1 MILTRIMREGWDFI
15 LHIISNRYLI
25 FELTKRD
32 FQGKYVKNVLGL
44 LWAILDPLCFMV
56 ILWFVFSVGLRS
68 GQGMGVPFIVYLITG
83 QIAFDL
89 VANNLQQATG
99 VLKEY
104 SFLIKKVNF
113 RLAILPII
121 KIFSGL
127 ILHGIMLV
135 IAVIIIVINGIAP
148 NLYWLQIV
156 YYLFAACCLLLGVSW
171 ITSSMSLFVP
181 DVANIVGIVTRFLFF
196 GTPVFWNISMV
207 PEQYQFILRL
217 NPFFYIVN
225 GYRDS
230 FFNNTGFWMHPG
242 LSLYF
247 WGLTFICLIIGIFV
261 FKNLRPHFADVV

>member
-1 MILTRIMREGWDFI
+1 MKVLQILKEGVDFV
-15 LHIISNRYLI
+15 LHILRNRYLI
-25 FELTKRD
+25 FELTRRD
-32 FQGKYVKNVLGL
+32 FQGKYIKNILGL

-68 GQGMGVPFIVYLITG
+68 GRGMGVPFIVYLITG

-89 VANNLQQATG
+89 VSQNLLHATG
-99 VLKEY
+99 VIKEY

-127 ILHGIMLV
+127 ILHFIMLM
-135 IAVIIIVINGIAP
+135 IAIIIILINGVMP
-148 NLYWLQIV
+148 NIYWLQV
-156 YYLFAACCLLLGVSW
+156 FYYMFAACIFLLGVSW

-196 GTPVFWNISMV
+196 GTPVFWDMSIV
-207 PEQYQFILRL
+207 PQKYHVILKL

-230 FFNNTGFWMHPG
+230 FFGHTGFWEHPG

-247 WGLTFICLIIGIFV
+247 WGLAGICFVTGVFV